1 MLDITEN
8 ALVAL
13 YFACVSE
20 SKDER
25 DFDGDGEVIVFSDFR
40 DTIITPPIINA
51 IADFYRLRETFP
63 SINSFIELVRKKP
76 YFLEFKKNADEEW
89 VRKCCEDNV
98 LFLSSPVRTPRQMI
112 QQGKYILFP
121 NAISGCFQRPF
132 FDCKI
137 NPIPKDH
144 ICIEKLLII
153 PKKAKKKMLKN
164 LIRLFGI
171 SKLSLFPDSIDKIA
185 EGIKEN
191 YKYM

>member
-25 DFDGDGEVIVFSDFR
+25 ESAGEVIVFSDFR
-40 DTIITPPIINA
+40 DTKITPPRINA
-51 IADFYRLRETFP
+51 IADFYSFGSDILT
-63 SINSFIELVRKKP
+63 IDNFIERVREKP
-76 YFLEFKKNADEEW
+76 YFLKFKKDTDKEW
-89 VRKCCEDNV
+89 VRKCCEESV
-98 LFLSSPVRTPRQMI
+98 LFLSSPIRTTRQMT
-112 QQGKYILFP
+112 QQGRYILFP
-121 NAISGCFQRPF
+121 NAISDYSQKLS

-153 PKKAKKKMLKN
+153 PKDKKEDILKH
-164 LIRLFGI
+164 LRSVGI
-171 SKLSLFPDSIDKIA
+171 NKFSLFPDSIDKMA
-185 EGIKEN
+185 EWIKEN
-191 YKYM
+191 YKYI